1 MEQKE
6 DYGMARYIIKRI
18 LWLIPVILGVAIVI
32 FTIMYFVPGDP
43 AQIILGGTATASEI
57 AELRESMGLDDPYII
72 QLLRF
77 LKETFLEFDL
87 GQSYVNNVDVAQALM
102 ERFPRTA
109 LIAVVCC
116 IAQIIIG
123 IPLGVIAATHQNRWQ
138 DRLCVVLAMIGI
150 SIPSFWLAQMMILL
164 FSFKLGWLPAFG
176 ISSWKSFIMPCF
188 CSMLMGV
195 ANQMRFTRTYMLEQI
210 RSDYV
215 VTARAK
221 GLSESAV
228 IYKHALP
235 NTLIPLIT
243 GIGGD
248 FGAALGGTVI
258 IENVFSIPGIGQ
270 YMINAIG
277 NRDYPVVRGSVIFLS
292 IMFSLIM
299 LIVDL
304 AYAFVDPRI
313 RAQYSNRGK
322 SRRSRRQKAKPALQS
337 AGQNTSEG
345 GDTHA

>member
-1 MEQKE
+1 M
-6 DYGMARYIIKRI
+6 GRYIVKRI
-18 LWLIPVILGVAIVI
+18 LWLIPVVLGVAILI

-43 AQIILGGTATASEI
+43 AQIILGASATQKEI
-57 AELRESMGLDDPYII
+57 ATLRQTMGLNDPYIL
-72 QLLRF
+72 QLGRF
-77 LKETFLEFDL
+77 LKSTFLQLDF
-87 GQSYVNNVDVAQALM
+87 GSSYVNHVPVFQALT

-109 LIAVVCC
+109 LIAIVCC
-116 IAQIIIG
+116 IFQIVLG
-123 IPLGVIAATHQNRWQ
+123 IPMGIQAAVHQNKWQ
-138 DRLCVVLAMIGI
+138 DRTLVVLAMVGI

-176 ISSWKSFIMPCF
+176 ITSWKSYIMPCF

-195 ANQMRFTRTYMLEQI
+195 ANQTRFTRTYMLEQI

-221 GLSESAV
+221 GLGEHTI
-228 IYKHALP
+228 IYKHALS

-270 YMINAIG
+270 YMVNAIG
-277 NRDYPVVRGSVIFLS
+277 NRDYPVVRGSVVFLS
-292 IMFSLIM
+292 IAFSIIM
-299 LIVDL
+299 LLVDL
-304 AYAFVDPRI
+304 GYAFIDPRI
-313 RAQYSNRGK
+313 KAQYIAG
-322 SRRSRRQKAKPALQS
+322 SRKKAKKEAS
-337 AGQNTSEG
+337 TNG
-345 GDTHA
+345 

>member
-1 MEQKE
+1 M
-6 DYGMARYIIKRI
+6 GRYIVKRI
-18 LWLIPVILGVAIVI
+18 LWLIPVVLGVAILI

-43 AQIILGGTATASEI
+43 AQIILGASATQKEI
-57 AELRESMGLDDPYII
+57 AALRQTMGLNDPYIL
-72 QLLRF
+72 QLGRF
-77 LKETFLEFDL
+77 LKSTFLQLDF
-87 GQSYVNNVDVAQALM
+87 GSSYVNHVPVFQALT

-109 LIAVVCC
+109 LIAIVCC
-116 IAQIIIG
+116 IFQIVLG
-123 IPLGVIAATHQNRWQ
+123 IPMGIQAAVHQNKWQ
-138 DRLCVVLAMIGI
+138 DRTLVVLAMVGI

-176 ISSWKSFIMPCF
+176 ITSWKSYIMPCF

-195 ANQMRFTRTYMLEQI
+195 ANQTRFTRTYMLEQI

-221 GLSESAV
+221 GLGEHTI

-270 YMINAIG
+270 YMVNAIG
-277 NRDYPVVRGSVIFLS
+277 NRDYPVVRGSVVFLS
-292 IMFSLIM
+292 IAFSIIM
-299 LIVDL
+299 LLVDL
-304 AYAFVDPRI
+304 GYAFIDPRI
-313 RAQYSNRGK
+313 KAQYIDG
-322 SRRSRRQKAKPALQS
+322 SRKKAKKEAS
-337 AGQNTSEG
+337 TNG
-345 GDTHA
+345 